1 MTSKMNILVKRF
13 LHITMALALGLAPA
27 ASRAADGSSLKPP
40 PGARAAIVMFEDLEC
55 PDCARAYPVVWEAA
69 KNHNIPVVLHD
80 FPLQQ
85 HPWSFDAAV
94 FARYFDTK
102 SEKLGDDFRGY
113 IFKNQNQIDK
123 SNLHQYVQKFA
134 DDNKTPLPFVVDPD
148 GQLKAKILADR
159 QMGTQIGLQHTPT
172 IFVVGNGGP
181 ATPAVEVEDRTK
193 LDQIIEDMLQKS
205 PAPAAKK
212 PATKKNAP
220 THPKKASAQFT
231 K

>member
-1 MTSKMNILVKRF
+1 MTSKMNILAKRF
-13 LHITMALALGLAPA
+13 IHIAAALALALAPA
-27 ASRAADGSSLKPP
+27 ASRAADGSQLKPP
-40 PGARAAIVMFEDLEC
+40 PGARVAIVMFEDLEC
-55 PDCARAYPVVWEAA
+55 PDCARAYPVVWESA
-69 KNHNIPVVLHD
+69 KKYNIPVVLHD
-80 FPLQQ
+80 FPLNQ

-113 IFKNQNQIDK
+113 IFQNQQMIDK
-123 SNLHQYVQKFA
+123 GNLRQYVDKFA
-134 DDNKTPLPFVVDPD
+134 NDNKTPIPFVLDPD
-148 GQLKAKILADR
+148 GQFKAKILADR

-193 LDQIIEDMLQKS
+193 LDQIIEDMLAKA
-205 PAPAAKK
+205 PAAPAAKK
-212 PATKKNAP
+212 PAA
-220 THPKKASAQFT
+220 KKAPAKKAAQ

>member
-1 MTSKMNILVKRF
+1 MTSKMNILAKRF
-13 LHITMALALGLAPA
+13 IHIAAGLALALVPA

-40 PGARAAIVMFEDLEC
+40 AGARVAIVVFEDLEC
-55 PDCARAYPVVWEAA
+55 PSCATAYPMIWEAA
-69 KNHNIPVVLHD
+69 KAHKVPVMLRD
-80 FPLQQ
+80 FPLQA

-113 IFKNQNQIDK
+113 IFKNQPQIDK
-123 SNLHQYVQKFA
+123 SNLRQYADKFA
-134 DDNKTPLPFVVDPD
+134 NDNKAPIPFVLDPD
-148 GQLKAKILADR
+148 GQFKAKILADR

-193 LDQIIEDMLQKS
+193 LDQIIEDMLQKA
-205 PAPAAKK
+205 PAGAGAKKPAAKK
-212 PATKKNAP
+212 VPAKKTA
-220 THPKKASAQFT
+220 KK
-231 K
+231 